1 MQEVLKDFKEQEG
14 NNSTSAGAQGKQG
27 HQGARGNN
35 STFVAESSRKPRT
48 TRSKRTSKYRKRLPR
63 LPRFS
68 GKSGT
73 NALNSSGK
81 LVITNSNLHTREHAS
96 TLLKINFPLITTMNL
111 LSIHATDQL
120 MWIGRED
127 LNYNGIVISNNSLTG
142 KGSKVQCQVH
152 RHINGN
158 KSDTVGE
165 RYLSG
170 SMMVQTLVEDKGT
183 NYSYAP
189 RMALTYQNFNAQAWV
204 MLPQLQIYS

>member
-1 MQEVLKDFKEQEG
+1 
-14 NNSTSAGAQGKQG
+14 
-27 HQGARGNN
+27 
-35 STFVAESSRKPRT
+35 
-48 TRSKRTSKYRKRLPR
+48 
-63 LPRFS
+63 
-68 GKSGT
+68 
-73 NALNSSGK
+73 
-81 LVITNSNLHTREHAS
+81 
-96 TLLKINFPLITTMNL
+96 
-111 LSIHATDQL
+111 

-189 RMALTYQNFNAQAWV
+189 RMALTFKILTHRMGNASAV
-204 MLPQLQIYS
+204 TNIFIDGGRLSGYSSFALPEHEHNLVK